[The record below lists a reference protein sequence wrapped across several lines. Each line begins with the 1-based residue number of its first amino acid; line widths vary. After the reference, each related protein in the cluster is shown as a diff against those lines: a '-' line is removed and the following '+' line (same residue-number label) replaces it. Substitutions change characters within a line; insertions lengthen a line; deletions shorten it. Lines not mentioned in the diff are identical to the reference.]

1 MKERAEV
8 TDTDASQ
15 SRNAL
20 SNRIHNK
27 IKNPKSDTN
36 RKRHPPPLIPM
47 SASKFTPKQ
56 ATCYDM
62 RIMIKDQVRMRLRQ
76 IKLKKENQIK
86 LKNT

>member
-36 RKRHPPPLIPM
+36 RKRHPPPLLYRCRRRNSLQSRPRAM
-47 SASKFTPKQ
+47 
-56 ATCYDM
+56 
-62 RIMIKDQVRMRLRQ
+62 
-76 IKLKKENQIK
+76 
-86 LKNT
+86 